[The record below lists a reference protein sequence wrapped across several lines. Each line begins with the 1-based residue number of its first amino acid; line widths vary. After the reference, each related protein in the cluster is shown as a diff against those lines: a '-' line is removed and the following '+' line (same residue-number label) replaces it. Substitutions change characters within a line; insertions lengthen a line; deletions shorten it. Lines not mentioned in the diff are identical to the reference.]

1 MTNQKV
7 DKRRILLFLPLLL
20 LPFAALA
27 FYALGGGH
35 KAAATNTAS
44 PKGINTVLPD
54 AQFKKEVP
62 TDKMSIYNLAKND
75 SAHSGTKEIKAIT
88 GNLGYNEAGD
98 VQTKQIDAKLA
109 TINKQINTPY
119 IAPKSYAA
127 PVSNAGPGDVS
138 NSRDVARLES
148 LMKNMQGS
156 GGKDPEMAQLNTL
169 MDKILDVQNPGRVKD
184 RLSRAIPVKP
194 DSLFKAIPAVIEGN
208 QKVTEGA
215 VVKLRLLDSIIL
227 NGQYIPKGQLVYGLA
242 ALSNQR
248 LNLEIKNIRL
258 GNAIVPVNLTVFDKR
273 DAMPG
278 INAPEA
284 VIGNAISGGADNALQ
299 NMQFMG
305 MDQSL
310 SVQAAGA
317 GIDAAKSLFSKKI
330 RRIKVKLKGG
340 YPLLLRDN
348 TKKNH

>member
-1 MTNQKV
+1 MTNQRV

-35 KAAATNTAS
+35 KAAATTIAS
-44 PKGINTVLPD
+44 AKGINTVLPD

-75 SAHSGTKEIKAIT
+75 SAHSGTKEIKAIA
-88 GNLGYNEAGD
+88 GNLGYNETGD
-98 VQTKQIDAKLA
+98 IQTKQIDAKLA
-109 TINKQINTPY
+109 NINKQINTPY
-119 IAPKSYAA
+119 TAPKSYAA
-127 PVSNAGPGDVS
+127 PVNSAGPGDAA

-148 LMKNMQGS
+148 LMKNMQNG

-169 MDKILDVQNPGRVKD
+169 MDKILDVQNPGRVKE
-184 RLSRAIPVKP
+184 RLSKNDHIKP

-208 QKVTEGA
+208 QKVTEGS
-215 VVKLRLLDSIIL
+215 VVKLRLLDSLIL
-227 NGQYIPKGQLVYGLA
+227 NGQCIPKGQMVYGLA

-284 VIGNAISGGADNALQ
+284 LIGNAIGGGADNALQ

-348 TKKNH
+348 MKKNH